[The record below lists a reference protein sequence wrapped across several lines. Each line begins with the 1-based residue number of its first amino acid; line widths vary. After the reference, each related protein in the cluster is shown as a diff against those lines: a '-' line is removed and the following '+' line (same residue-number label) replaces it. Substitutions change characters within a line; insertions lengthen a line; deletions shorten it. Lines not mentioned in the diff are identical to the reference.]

1 MQTRLGTPKFMVFHE
16 FIPDIMNLASFRPFS
31 LERLYLNSC
40 QCLNKIVTRK
50 LEKISDF
57 MEFKKNSQLNN
68 LNLAAQCM
76 DAQCLTGPAHPGFRV
91 VQSHVPHS
99 QLVCLAELQCQY
111 LSPWSYHTLSY
122 GCQNCTNLNLVVIS
136 ESCQCRLH
144 LTSSNSV

>member
-16 FIPDIMNLASFRPFS
+16 FMPDIMNLASFRPFS

-68 LNLAAQCM
+68 LNLSAQCM
-76 DAQCLTGPAHPGFRV
+76 DAQCLTGPAHPGFRAMC
-91 VQSHVPHS
+91 P
-99 QLVCLAELQCQY
+99 
-111 LSPWSYHTLSY
+111 TLSWSVWLSY
-122 GCQNCTNLNLVVIS
+122 SANTCHLGLITHSVMVV
-136 ESCQCRLH
+136 R
-144 LTSSNSV
+144 TAPT